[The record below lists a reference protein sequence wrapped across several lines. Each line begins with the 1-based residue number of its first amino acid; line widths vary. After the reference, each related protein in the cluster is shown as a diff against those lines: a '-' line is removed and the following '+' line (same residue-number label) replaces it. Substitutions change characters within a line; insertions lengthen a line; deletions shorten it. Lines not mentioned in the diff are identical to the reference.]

1 MRSFDFKVCLKFD
14 STCNGFLS
22 FVVLQNL
29 SIHVGFPFDLICRLT
44 FPFLFH
50 SNSPRNVQK
59 FLWFLII
66 QITVPKLSISQSEAM
81 STVLI
86 SYDIKSLTWY
96 GYDITLTS
104 NVGCRNFGLAMGI
117 LAQLRLTKIRTTAPP
132 NSPDMPPKRTKTVRL
147 GLNTAI

>member
-96 GYDITLTS
+96 GYDIMSLPM
-104 NVGCRNFGLAMGI
+104 LAVGI
-117 LAQLRLTKIRTTAPP
+117 LVSPWVFWLNYVTPKFEPRLHQTRLICRR
-132 NSPDMPPKRTKTVRL
+132 SVPKRYD
-147 GLNTAI
+147 